1 LITPTFFVGTPLREI
16 VELEAHAASNEGEVF
31 VERIQVDILGLST
44 SPSSGGAYA
53 LILKEVNGLRRL
65 PIIIGAFE
73 AQSIALEMEGIKPPR
88 PLTHDL
94 LKNVMDSL
102 GASLN
107 DVFINELKDGT
118 FYAKLS
124 LDSQEVDSRP
134 SDAIALAVRYGVPI
148 YVADSV
154 MDEAGFV
161 PDSDEAEKP
170 TSPASVEPEQ
180 ETEKP
185 KLKLSRLEQLHQQLL
200 EAVTKE
206 EYEKAAKI
214 RDEIVKLEARNS

>member
-1 LITPTFFVGTPLREI
+1 M
-16 VELEAHAASNEGEVF
+16 
-31 VERIQVDILGLST
+31 GLST

-94 LKNVMDSL
+94 LKNVMDTL
-102 GASLN
+102 GANLN
-107 DVFINELKDGT
+107 DVFINDLKDGT
-118 FYAKLS
+118 FYARLS

-134 SDAIALAVRYGVPI
+134 SDAIALAVRYNVPI
-148 YVADSV
+148 FVADKV

-161 PDSDEAEKP
+161 PDGDEAEKP
-170 TSPASVEPEQ
+170 AAAPSSPEPEHPS
-180 ETEKP
+180 TEKP
-185 KLKLSRLEQLHQQLL
+185 KIKLSRLEELHQQLL
-200 EAVTKE
+200 EAIAKE

-214 RDEIVKLEARNS
+214 RDEIQKLEARNS

>member
-1 LITPTFFVGTPLREI
+1 M
-16 VELEAHAASNEGEVF
+16 
-31 VERIQVDILGLST
+31 GLST

-107 DVFINELKDGT
+107 DVFINDLKDGT
-118 FYAKLS
+118 FYARLS

-134 SDAIALAVRYGVPI
+134 SDAIALAVRYNVPI
-148 YVADSV
+148 FVADKV

-161 PDSDEAEKP
+161 PDGDEADKP
-170 TSPASVEPEQ
+170 AAAAPPEPEHPS
-180 ETEKP
+180 TEKP
-185 KLKLSRLEQLHQQLL
+185 KIKLSRLEELHQHLL
-200 EAVTKE
+200 EAVAKE
-206 EYEKAAKI
+206 EYEKAAKL
-214 RDEIVKLEARNS
+214 RDEIQKLEARNS

>member
-1 LITPTFFVGTPLREI
+1 MEK
-16 VELEAHAASNEGEVF
+16 
-31 VERIQVDILGLST
+31 IQVDILGLST

-107 DVFINELKDGT
+107 DVLINDLKDGT

-148 YVADSV
+148 FVADKV

-161 PDSDEAEKP
+161 PDSEEAEKP
-170 TSPASVEPEQ
+170 AAQGSAEPGPEA
-180 ETEKP
+180 EKP
-185 KLKLSRLEQLHQQLL
+185 KVKLSRLEQLQQQLL
-200 EAVTKE
+200 EAIAKE

-214 RDEIVKLEARNS
+214 RDEIQKLEARNS

>member
-1 LITPTFFVGTPLREI
+1 M
-16 VELEAHAASNEGEVF
+16 
-31 VERIQVDILGLST
+31 ERIQVDILGLST

-148 YVADSV
+148 YVADKV

-170 TSPASVEPEQ
+170 TSPASVDPEQ
-180 ETEKP
+180 DTEKP

-200 EAVTKE
+200 EAVAKE

-214 RDEIVKLEARNS
+214 RDEIVRLEARNS

>member
-1 LITPTFFVGTPLREI
+1 M
-16 VELEAHAASNEGEVF
+16 
-31 VERIQVDILGLST
+31 ERIQVDIMGLST

-102 GASLN
+102 GANLN
-107 DVFINELKDGT
+107 DVFINDLKDGT
-118 FYAKLS
+118 FYARLS
-124 LDSQEVDSRP
+124 LDSQDVDSRP
-134 SDAIALAVRYGVPI
+134 SDAIALAVRYNVPI
-148 YVADSV
+148 FVADKV

-161 PDSDEAEKP
+161 PDGDEADKP
-170 TSPASVEPEQ
+170 AATAAGPEPELPS
-180 ETEKP
+180 TEKP
-185 KLKLSRLEQLHQQLL
+185 KIKLSRIEELHQQLL
-200 EAVTKE
+200 EAVAKE

-214 RDEIVKLEARNS
+214 RDEIQKHEARNS

>member
-1 LITPTFFVGTPLREI
+1 V
-16 VELEAHAASNEGEVF
+16 A
-31 VERIQVDILGLST
+31 VERIQVDIMGLST

-102 GASLN
+102 GANLT
-107 DVFINELKDGT
+107 DVFINDLKDGT
-118 FYAKLS
+118 FYARLS

-134 SDAIALAVRYGVPI
+134 SDAIALAVRYNVPI
-148 YVADSV
+148 FVADKV

-161 PDSDEAEKP
+161 PDGDEADKP
-170 TSPASVEPEQ
+170 AATAAVTEPEHAS
-180 ETEKP
+180 TEKP
-185 KLKLSRLEQLHQQLL
+185 KIKLSRLEELQQQLL
-200 EAVTKE
+200 EAVAKE
-206 EYEKAAKI
+206 EYEKAAKL
-214 RDEIVKLEARNS
+214 RDEIQKLEARNS

>member
-1 LITPTFFVGTPLREI
+1 M
-16 VELEAHAASNEGEVF
+16 
-31 VERIQVDILGLST
+31 ERIQVDILGLST

-200 EAVTKE
+200 EAVAKE

>member
-1 LITPTFFVGTPLREI
+1 MV
-16 VELEAHAASNEGEVF
+16 
-31 VERIQVDILGLST
+31 VERIQVDIMGLST

-102 GASLN
+102 GANLN
-107 DVFINELKDGT
+107 DVFINDLKDGT
-118 FYAKLS
+118 FYARLS

-134 SDAIALAVRYGVPI
+134 SDAIALAVRYNVPI
-148 YVADSV
+148 FVADKV

-161 PDSDEAEKP
+161 PDGDEADKP
-170 TSPASVEPEQ
+170 AATAAVPSEPEHPS
-180 ETEKP
+180 TEKP
-185 KLKLSRLEQLHQQLL
+185 KIKLSRLEELHQQLL

-214 RDEIVKLEARNS
+214 RDEIQKLEARNS

>member
-1 LITPTFFVGTPLREI
+1 M
-16 VELEAHAASNEGEVF
+16 
-31 VERIQVDILGLST
+31 GLST

-94 LKNVMDSL
+94 LKNVMDTL
-102 GASLN
+102 GANLN
-107 DVFINELKDGT
+107 DVFINDLKDGT
-118 FYAKLS
+118 FYARLS

-134 SDAIALAVRYGVPI
+134 SDAIALAVRYNVPI
-148 YVADSV
+148 FVADKV

-161 PDSDEAEKP
+161 PDGDEAEKP
-170 TSPASVEPEQ
+170 AAAPLTPEPEQ
-180 ETEKP
+180 PPSEKP
-185 KLKLSRLEQLHQQLL
+185 KIKLSRLEELHQQLH
-200 EAVTKE
+200 EAIAKE

-214 RDEIVKLEARNS
+214 RDEIQKLEARNS